1 MAKVIMV
8 CGKIC
13 SGKSTYA
20 EHLRKQNNAVLLS
33 IDEIMLAMFGQYVGE
48 MHDEYVARTEKYL
61 FGKSLEIIESGI
73 NVVLDWGVWTR
84 SERAEARDF
93 YKSRGIA
100 YELHYIDISD
110 AVWRERIAKRN
121 KLISEGSLDAYYV
134 DENLAAKFG
143 TIFEPPTD
151 KEIDRRVLTYE
162 IRKIMGDDI
171 DAALNL
177 ALDVFMEFEAPDYK
191 PDGVE
196 TFKSFI
202 GSIELING
210 FKQGICPIYA
220 AFDGG
225 KIIGMMGM
233 RKNKTHINLA
243 FVKKEYRRRGVATA
257 LFRFLLDELL
267 RENPALSEI
276 TVNSSP
282 YGLPFYLSIGF
293 VPQSDEQEKDGIR
306 FTPMKYTIRKGK

>member
-20 EHLRKQNNAVLLS
+20 KRLRRENNAVLLS

-61 FGKSLEIIESGI
+61 FGKSLEIIDSGI
-73 NVVLDWGVWTR
+73 NVVLDWGVWTEA
-84 SERAEARDF
+84 ERTEAREF
-93 YKSRGIA
+93 YESRGIG
-100 YELHYIDISD
+100 YELHYIDVSD

-121 KLISEGSLDAYYV
+121 NAISEGRIDAYYV

-143 TIFEPPTD
+143 AIFEPPTD
-151 KEIDRRVLTYE
+151 KEINMRVPTYE
-162 IRKIMGDDI
+162 IRKITGDEI
-171 DAALNL
+171 DVALKL

-202 GSIELING
+202 SSIELING

-243 FVKKEYRRRGVATA
+243 FVKKEYHRRGVATA
-257 LFRFLLDELL
+257 IFNHLLDDLR
-267 RENPALSEI
+267 RENSSLSEI
-276 TVNSSP
+276 TLNSSP

-293 VPQSDEQEKDGIR
+293 VPQSDEQETDGMK
-306 FTPMKYTIRKGK
+306 FTPMKYTI

>member
-1 MAKVIMV
+1 MV

-20 EHLRKQNNAVLLS
+20 EWLRKKNNAVLLS

-84 SERAEARDF
+84 SERAEARKF
-93 YKSRGIA
+93 YESRGIA

-110 AVWRERIAKRN
+110 AVWRERISKRN
-121 KLISEGSLDAYYV
+121 NAISEGSLDAYYV

-143 TIFEPPTD
+143 ANFEPPTD
-151 KEIDRRVLTYE
+151 KEIDKRVPTYE
-162 IRKIMGDDI
+162 IRKIMGDEI
-171 DAALNL
+171 DAALKL

-202 GSIELING
+202 GNIELING

-243 FVKKEYRRRGVATA
+243 FVKKEYHRMGVATA
-257 LFRFLLDELL
+257 IFNHLLDDLR
-267 RENPALSEI
+267 RENSSLSEI
-276 TVNSSP
+276 TLNSSP

-293 VPQSDEQEKDGIR
+293 VSQSDEQETDGIK
-306 FTPMKYTIRKGK
+306 FTPMKYTI